1 MDLQYSN
8 INLDDTTESS
18 LQDALKNDY
27 KVYQQMRT
35 KISSLKKADQEFK
48 IEKTYESKDACDE
61 NMDIITSDIDEE
73 FEDEVNYYYFMVKN
87 INTSDLESNLI
98 TVLPTKENYLYDK
111 ILLRIS
117 AEIMSNIKF
126 MRDLLND
133 EGVTDEDVLAFSNDI
148 NIELEKI
155 RIINS
160 LLKDEQK
167 ECYVEQEVKNRLVFV
182 PTLNGN
188 IRIIEDIKGI
198 ASDYYP
204 KFNVLIKSIEDGT
217 FKGAK
222 RFYVEG
228 LNGLCEVRF
237 LNTRVLFCQL
247 DKNTYGIIGAFVK
260 KITSDTYYKT
270 MINNYNS
277 LYRSSLDILIS
288 NLSDPEFMNL
298 QDEYYKEL
306 FNILEPQTNVKV
318 KSL

>member
-48 IEKTYESKDACDE
+48 IEETYESEDACDE

-288 NLSDPEFMNL
+288 NLSDSEFMNV

-306 FNILEPQTNVKV
+306 FNILEPQTNLKV

>member
-18 LQDALKNDY
+18 LQEALKNDY

-48 IEKTYESKDACDE
+48 IEETYESEDACDE
-61 NMDIITSDIDEE
+61 NMDIKTSDIDEE

-167 ECYVEQEVKNRLVFV
+167 ECYVEQEAKNRLVFV

-306 FNILEPQTNVKV
+306 FNILEPQTNLKV